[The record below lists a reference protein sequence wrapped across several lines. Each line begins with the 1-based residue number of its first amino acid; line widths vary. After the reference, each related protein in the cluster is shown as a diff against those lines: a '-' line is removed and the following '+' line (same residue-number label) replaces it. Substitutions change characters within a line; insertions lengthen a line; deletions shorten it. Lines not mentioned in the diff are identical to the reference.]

1 MEKSDVIRVTPNEA
15 HRRIESGKAVLVCA
29 YESDE
34 KCQSM
39 LLEGAET
46 LHEFEDRLPEIPQEQ
61 EVIFYCA

>member
-1 MEKSDVIRVTPNEA
+1 MEKSDVIRISPNEA
-15 HRRIESGKAVLVCA
+15 HRRIDSGKAILVCA

-34 KCQSM
+34 KCRSM

-46 LHEFEDRLPEIPQEQ
+46 LHQFEGKLPHIPGEQ